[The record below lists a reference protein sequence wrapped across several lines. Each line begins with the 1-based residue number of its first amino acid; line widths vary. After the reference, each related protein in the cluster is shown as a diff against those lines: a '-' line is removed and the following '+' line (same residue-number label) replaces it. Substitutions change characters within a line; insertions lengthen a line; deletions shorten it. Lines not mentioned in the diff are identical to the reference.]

1 MIYTET
7 GFRATLMVHAQSKAI
22 IEQALHND
30 AKFLS
35 ECNIMDYSLLVG
47 IDDEKKEMIVGIV
60 GKEKGA
66 TNKTFRKKKST
77 AMLWHHLLL
86 GL

>member
-1 MIYTET
+1 MLDDIIFLLNAKT

-22 IEQALHND
+22 IEQALQND
-30 AKFLS
+30 ATFLS

-60 GKEKGA
+60 GKFKY
-66 TNKTFRKKKST
+66 
-77 AMLWHHLLL
+77 
-86 GL
+86 

>member
-1 MIYTET
+1 
-7 GFRATLMVHAQSKAI
+7 MVHAQSKAI

-30 AKFLS
+30 TQFLS

-60 GKEKGA
+60 GKFVTIMMTIMHGKEI
-66 TNKTFRKKKST
+66 TNENKHSGRACCKCCDTI
-77 AMLWHHLLL
+77 
-86 GL
+86 